1 MHPIFCTCLAA
12 GVQKICMRIENQV
25 KFLSD
30 PVTVSSEPFRYVIV
44 S

>member
-1 MHPIFCTCLAA
+1 MHLVFFACLAA